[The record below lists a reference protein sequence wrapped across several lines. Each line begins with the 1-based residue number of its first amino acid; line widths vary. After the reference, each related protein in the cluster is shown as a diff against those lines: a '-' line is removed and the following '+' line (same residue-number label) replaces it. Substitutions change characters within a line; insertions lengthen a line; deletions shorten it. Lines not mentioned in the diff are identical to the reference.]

1 MFINYE
7 IDKNDQDFY
16 QNNDYVVLENFFD
29 STTIEQLYNTINS
42 APDNWWNASTLDS
55 KTDSP
60 FILSYTDNNYMNI
73 KINKKISLI
82 NFASGKFCYRFDRLR
97 SDHYKNCNCNVCKFD
112 KLLHSNEL
120 LEFCKKFTENNEIG
134 LIELQPFYSRYR
146 SKDFLSLHTD
156 YVTTLNGFSRKIAVV
171 IHLTKNWQPWY
182 GGNLTLLEKNST
194 DIKKTLVPKFN
205 SIILMKVENQGV
217 PHYVTPVINNLLG
230 KNRYA
235 ISMWF

>member
-1 MFINYE
+1 MSINYK
-7 IDKNDQDFY
+7 IDKKDQESY
-16 QNNDYVVLENFFD
+16 QKNDYVILENFFD
-29 STTIEQLYNTINS
+29 TNTVEELYKTIDT
-42 APDNWWNASTLDS
+42 APDYWWNASTLDY
-55 KTDSP
+55 KTHLACN
-60 FILSYTDNNYMNI
+60 LSYISDNY
-73 KINKKISLI
+73 KKIEI
-82 NFASGKFCYRFDRLR
+82 NQKFSSINLANGKFCYRFDRLR